1 MSHRSTLRLVNQ
13 LGQHHDKAV
22 KEWRDSFL
30 LDLDSLTVPAYEE
43 KGEGYDVLSDS
54 EHGSEIS
61 SDEDNTSDFSDCCF
75 DDDVNEES
83 YLPSTDDDDIDI
95 TRSNKLVP
103 DRPLIVHHPEVLE
116 PSYIVK
122 VLPGVPLQVR
132 HKGFRLCGDNI
143 DKSIR
148 RRHLRSDRRNQS
160 LHYFHTYAMENR
172 VDISHLSDVNV
183 HISELTSI
191 QYIPNSVLPRLGDDT
206 QIRQNISALVSRV
219 LCKHLD
225 FFKLSFDGVIEWHIQ
240 HKYYTQ
246 MSCKSEVVCI
256 YFNYRNKY
264 WITHN
269 SSCRFP

>member
-1 MSHRSTLRLVNQ
+1 MLNIVHNAHILCAYNCVGLREAGEAMSFSVTQVYFKISDQ

-30 LDLDSLTVPAYEE
+30 LDLDSLTVPTYEE

-83 YLPSTDDDDIDI
+83 YLPSTDDDIDI

-103 DRPLIVHHPEVLE
+103 DRSLIVRHPEVLE

-132 HKGFRLCGDNI
+132 HKGSACVEIILIKVFVGVTYDLIGETRVFIISMHMLWKTESTYHICQMSVSTYLNL
-143 DKSIR
+143 
-148 RRHLRSDRRNQS
+148 HL
-160 LHYFHTYAMENR
+160 F
-172 VDISHLSDVNV
+172 
-183 HISELTSI
+183 

-206 QIRQNISALVSRV
+206 QIRQTFL
-219 LCKHLD
+219 L
-225 FFKLSFDGVIEWHIQ
+225 
-240 HKYYTQ
+240 
-246 MSCKSEVVCI
+246 
-256 YFNYRNKY
+256 
-264 WITHN
+264 
-269 SSCRFP
+269 